1 MVNTSTNTYAYTQTH
16 RYINIYV
23 HICRYNGVET
33 NMLLGFVDETEVDF
47 VTIAVRV
54 ERLYNINK

>member
-1 MVNTSTNTYAYTQTH
+1 MHTHTH

-23 HICRYNGVET
+23 HICRYNGVQT

-47 VTIAVRV
+47 VTIAVKV
-54 ERLYNINK
+54 NGLCSEDIFSI

>member
-1 MVNTSTNTYAYTQTH
+1 MHTHTH

-23 HICRYNGVET
+23 HICRYNGVQT

-54 ERLYNINK
+54 ERLYSINK